1 MKLSSI
7 VSKIRW
13 QILFTAQGVE
23 EAVNS
28 EHRAMYA
35 KVIREQVAFKAIRVT
50 DTVLTRVDSACKV
63 FNKAAI
69 DFLVK
74 YPGIAMSLSPQTVVR
89 VAVSQHCREM
99 FPDPVPEHAIDNGDN
114 LVVKLTSQ
122 EN

>member
-7 VSKIRW
+7 VSKMRW
-13 QILFTAQGVE
+13 QILLTAQDMK

-28 EHRAMYA
+28 EHRAIYA
-35 KVIREQVAFKAIRVT
+35 EVVREQVAFKAVKVA

-89 VAVSQHCREM
+89 MAVSQHYKEM
-99 FPDPVPEHAIDNGDN
+99 SPDPAPEHAIDNGDN
-114 LVVKLTSQ
+114 LIVNLTASS
-122 EN
+122 